1 MHLLYHTKQYPNIDV
16 LPYLPPSGRDRLLLS
31 QDLMIGMVTCGLASI
46 SVSRHTVMILSFAPI
61 LLYMFIGVYT
71 SSELYLMSLPSLAVA
86 YIFPPIMLAR
96 LQEIL
101 RTMQRQKARM
111 TSELK
116 LWAAFNALHLQP
128 SSKEIQ
134 LCCLILENKTT
145 EEIAALQ
152 YIATSTVRSKS
163 EPAPTEITTEPET
176 DLQTFLSE
184 LIKKILIIWK
194 VLIKTLYLSVTRI
207 NDSTL

>member
-1 MHLLYHTKQYPNIDV
+1 
-16 LPYLPPSGRDRLLLS
+16 
-31 QDLMIGMVTCGLASI
+31 
-46 SVSRHTVMILSFAPI
+46 
-61 LLYMFIGVYT
+61 
-71 SSELYLMSLPSLAVA
+71 
-86 YIFPPIMLAR
+86 
-96 LQEIL
+96 
-101 RTMQRQKARM
+101 M

-152 YIATSTVRSKS
+152 YIATSTVRSNRSRLRQKLQLNQ
-163 EPAPTEITTEPET
+163 ET

-194 VLIKTLYLSVTRI
+194 VPIKTSIFVGDKNKRQHALDRSERVYEYI
-207 NDSTL
+207 

>member
-1 MHLLYHTKQYPNIDV
+1 
-16 LPYLPPSGRDRLLLS
+16 
-31 QDLMIGMVTCGLASI
+31 
-46 SVSRHTVMILSFAPI
+46 MILSFAPI

-152 YIATSTVRSKS
+152 YIATSTVRSNRSRLRQKLQLNQ
-163 EPAPTEITTEPET
+163 ET

-184 LIKKILIIWK
+184 LIKKDFD
-194 VLIKTLYLSVTRI
+194 YLESP
-207 NDSTL
+207 D

>member
-16 LPYLPPSGRDRLLLS
+16 LPYLPPSGRDRLLF
-31 QDLMIGMVTCGLASI
+31 VTRSDDRYGYLWSGFHLCESTHRNDIIFRPDSFVYVHRGLYIIRTLFDESA
-46 SVSRHTVMILSFAPI
+46 H
-61 LLYMFIGVYT
+61 
-71 SSELYLMSLPSLAVA
+71 LAVA

-152 YIATSTVRSKS
+152 YIATSTVRSNRSRLRQKLQLNQ
-163 EPAPTEITTEPET
+163 ET

-184 LIKKILIIWK
+184 LIKKDFD
-194 VLIKTLYLSVTRI
+194 YLESP
-207 NDSTL
+207 D

>member
-16 LPYLPPSGRDRLLLS
+16 LPYLPPTGRDRLLFVARSDDRYGYLWS
-31 QDLMIGMVTCGLASI
+31 GFHLCESTHRNDIIFRPDSFVYVHRGLYIIRTLFDESAQPGS
-46 SVSRHTVMILSFAPI
+46 
-61 LLYMFIGVYT
+61 
-71 SSELYLMSLPSLAVA
+71 A

-152 YIATSTVRSKS
+152 YIATSTVRSNRSRLRQKLQLNQ
-163 EPAPTEITTEPET
+163 ET

-184 LIKKILIIWK
+184 LIK
-194 VLIKTLYLSVTRI
+194 RF
-207 NDSTL
+207 